1 MPQNIVPNFLH
12 SHQPS
17 AMGKP
22 MIALLQNSG
31 LLMIL
36 IEDAV
41 LYIQAAKLNIYIFL
55 YPFHVLDLYSFY
67 SLYVLILPLPQDAIT
82 IVIINALVPRFLVQL
97 HRHYLR
103 QRAILFE
110 VFADL
115 GKLTSDVWRKAM
127 FYFFY

>member
-1 MPQNIVPNFLH
+1 
-12 SHQPS
+12 
-17 AMGKP
+17 MGKP
-22 MIALLQNSG
+22 MIALLQNSR
-31 LLMIL
+31 LLILL

-41 LYIQAAKLNIYIFL
+41 LYIQAAKFNINIFL
-55 YPFHVLDLYSFY
+55 DSFHVLDLYSFY
-67 SLYVLILPLPQDAIT
+67 SLYVLILPLPQHTVT
-82 IVIINALVPRFLVQL
+82 IVIINALMPRFLVQL

-115 GKLTSDVWRKAM
+115 GKLTSDIWRKAI